1 MRIGANL
8 TSTQFQRP
16 ALGVPQH
23 PLRRNVPDAILGG
36 VCAGLACRLGVRV
49 QTIRLFFALSSLVF
63 GVGAGGYLVLWL
75 ALRRDGEDEPIARR
89 LEHGGRAFKT
99 VLWSLA
105 VVLVMLLAL
114 SNVNLYL
121 LGPYAW
127 SILLSGVGLVA
138 VWRGAS
144 PAERTYLEGVVQAA
158 PVLGAA
164 SARGWRAVVWRVGPA
179 TILIVVGLQILSR
192 VGGVWGAAVPALLG
206 GLVLIAG
213 ILIMLAPWWLE
224 NVRDLSRERRDR
236 VRAEERATLV
246 THVHDSVLQTLTL
259 IERSAGDRAEV
270 IRLARAQE
278 RELRAWLFAPDLIG
292 VVSRADGSFA
302 DQLHVLQHD
311 VERDYGVRV
320 DLVVV
325 GDCPSDQR
333 VRDLVAAAREAAVNA
348 AKWSGEEQLSV
359 YGEVEPHE
367 ISVYVRDAGIGFDP
381 DAPAEDRQGLTHSI
395 RDRINRLGGSS
406 VVRSTLGEGSEV
418 TLLLPREV
426 ASS

>member
-1 MRIGANL
+1 M
-8 TSTQFQRP
+8 TSTHYQRP

-23 PLRRNVPDAILGG
+23 PLRRNVPDAVLGG
-36 VCAGLACRLGVRV
+36 VCVGLACRLGVRA
-49 QTIRLFFALSSLVF
+49 QTIRLLFALSCLLF
-63 GVGAGGYLVLWL
+63 GVGVGGYLVLWL

-89 LEHGGRAFKT
+89 LEHRGPETRI
-99 VLWSLA
+99 VLWSLV
-105 VVLVMLLAL
+105 VVLVILLAL
-114 SNVNLYL
+114 SNMGLHL

-127 SILLSGVGLVA
+127 SVLLSGVGLVA

-144 PAERTYLEGVVQAA
+144 PAERTHLEGVVQAV

-164 SARGWRAVVWRVGPA
+164 SARGWRAVVWRVVPA
-179 TILIVVGLQILSR
+179 TIMIVVGLQILSR
-192 VGGVWGAAVPALLG
+192 VGGIWGAAVPALIG
-206 GLVLIAG
+206 GLVLIIG

-292 VVSRADGSFA
+292 VVTRADGSFA

-325 GDCPSDQR
+325 GDCPTDQR

-348 AKWSGEEQLSV
+348 AKWSGEEQLSI
-359 YGEVEPHE
+359 YGEIEPHQ
-367 ISVYVRDAGIGFDP
+367 ISVYVRDTGIGFDP
-381 DAPAEDRQGLTHSI
+381 DAPAGDRQGLSYSI
-395 RDRINRLGGSS
+395 RERVNRLGGSS
-406 VVRSTLGEGSEV
+406 EVRSTPGEGTEI
-418 TLLLPREV
+418 TLLVPRE
-426 ASS
+426 STQP